1 MSVPRSQL
9 HQVSGINDVRNW
21 TASGVGVELCI
32 GQRIDDCVLYDVYLY
47 NFVSVFGSS
56 DVIVCL
62 LVLCFMVLQR
72 A

>member
-47 NFVSVFGSS
+47 NFVFVF
-56 DVIVCL
+56 
-62 LVLCFMVLQR
+62 
-72 A
+72 